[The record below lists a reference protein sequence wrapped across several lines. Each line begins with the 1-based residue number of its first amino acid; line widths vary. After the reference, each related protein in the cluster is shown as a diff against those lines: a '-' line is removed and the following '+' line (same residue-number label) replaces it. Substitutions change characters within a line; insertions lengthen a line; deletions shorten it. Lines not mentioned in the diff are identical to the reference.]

1 MFDHDFVVIG
11 SGFGGSVS
19 ALRLTE
25 KGYKV
30 AVLEQGKR
38 FGAKD
43 FAKTNWN
50 VWKYLWMPKLGFHG
64 IQQITLLRDVLV
76 FHGAGV
82 GGGSLVYANTLLSP
96 PETVFR
102 DPRWPS
108 DDDWAS
114 EARPPL
120 PDGPAHAGRDRGGED
135 LRGRRPAAAGRARRR
150 PGAATPS
157 RSTRSAST
165 SARRT

>member
-19 ALRLTE
+19 ALRLAE

-38 FGAKD
+38 FGQAD

-50 VWKYLWMPKLGFHG
+50 VWKYLWMPRLGFHG

-96 PETVFR
+96 PDPVFQ

-108 DDDWAS
+108 DEDWREKLAPHYETARFMLGVTEAAQTFVADDLLR
-114 EARPPL
+114 EAVEEET
-120 PDGPAHAGRDRGGED
+120 GRGDTFTKHTVGVYFG
-135 LRGRRPAAAGRARRR
+135 
-150 PGAATPS
+150 
-157 RSTRSAST
+157 
-165 SARRT
+165 